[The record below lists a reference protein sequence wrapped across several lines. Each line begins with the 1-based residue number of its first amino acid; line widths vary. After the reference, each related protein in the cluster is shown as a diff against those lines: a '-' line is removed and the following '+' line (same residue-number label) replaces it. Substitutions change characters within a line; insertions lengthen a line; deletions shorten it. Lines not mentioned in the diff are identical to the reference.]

1 MNANNTQNNLERALV
16 ETGVIIK
23 LGLDVYAAKVAICV
37 QIDGATPQ
45 PSQLVP
51 SERVL
56 GWISALR
63 ARHPGARVVSC
74 YEAGPIGY
82 VLHRQLVAAGIENL
96 VVTPQRLDTD
106 GRRQKTDRLD
116 ARALAER
123 LDRYIRGN
131 RHAMSIVRVPTPA
144 QEQARSLV
152 RMRSQLMRTR
162 RKHEARGRGVMLAQ
176 GIRVQGA
183 WWSPAKWEKLVPTL
197 PGWLRPI
204 VEVWQRMALEADA
217 EERKVREK
225 LEEAAPSQLPRG
237 IGALT
242 WVTISR
248 EILDWSRFK
257 NRRQVASYTGL
268 CPGISQS
275 GERTHYGSVNR
286 HGNPAIRHALIELVW
301 RLALWQPQY
310 PPVRCLVE
318 KSLSPRL
325 RRKAAVAAAR
335 RLAIDL
341 WRLAT
346 GQTTPENVGLT
357 APYAPRTS

>member
-1 MNANNTQNNLERALV
+1 MNANDTQNSLRRAPV

-23 LGLDVYAAKVAICV
+23 LGLDVHAAKVAICA

-56 GWISALR
+56 GWICALR

-82 VLHRQLVAAGIENL
+82 VLHRRLVAGGVENL

-106 GRRQKTDRLD
+106 GRGQKTDRLD
-116 ARALAER
+116 ARALVER
-123 LDRYIRGN
+123 LDRYVRGN
-131 RHAMSIVRVPTPA
+131 CHAISIVRVPTPE

-152 RMRSQLMRTR
+152 RMRDQLMRTR

-183 WWSPAKWEKLVPTL
+183 WWSPAKWDRLAPTL
-197 PGWLRPI
+197 PDWLRRI
-204 VEVWQRMALEADA
+204 VGVWQRMALEADA

-225 LEEAAPSQLPRG
+225 LEDAAPAQLPRG

-242 WVTISR
+242 WVTLTR

-275 GERTHYGSVNR
+275 GERTHYRGVNR
-286 HGNPAIRHALIELVW
+286 HGNPVIRHALIELVW

-310 PPVRCLVE
+310 PPVRSLVD
-318 KSLSPRL
+318 KGLSPRL

-346 GQTTPENVGLT
+346 GQTTPENIGLT
-357 APYAPRTS
+357 AAFAPRTT